1 MAAKVRLEPGT
12 PGAAAGLPQCDFG
25 GFGIASARDPGSGVA
40 EALATVFAPAGRAVR
55 DIAARQFSFA
65 PFRGPARFAACAGIP
80 FGRKKRL
87 PRLPPGVSEAHPG
100 EVKILVQQYPAMLP
114 RVFFQSGIEH
124 DQAAADEC
132 RGVGGIAR
140 RIAQIGP
147 VPDCHLPA
155 VKELVD
161 GRHPLT
167 ISCMDL
173 AALLTEQANP
183 ASAHI
188 DKLSTEEM
196 LRVIAKED
204 RKVAD
209 AVAVEIPRI
218 ALAVEGI
225 VAAFRNG
232 GRLFYIGA
240 GTSGRLGVLD
250 AAECPPTFN
259 VPPDLVQGII
269 AGGEAALSR
278 ATETTEDDP
287 AIGARDLHERGFVQ
301 NDVLCGIAASG
312 RTPYVLGAIDEANRM
327 NALTIGISCTPDS
340 ELARRAKIAI
350 TPLTG
355 PEVIAGSTRLK
366 AGTATKMVLNTLTTG
381 SFIRLGYV
389 RGNLM
394 VNVQPKN
401 SKLLD
406 RSKRIISEVT
416 GVSYEEAGRMLA
428 ETENSVPAAIEAWE
442 KNG

>member
-1 MAAKVRLEPGT
+1 MLAG
-12 PGAAAGLPQCDFG
+12 AGLQG
-25 GFGIASARDPGSGVA
+25 GI
-40 EALATVFAPAGRAVR
+40 
-55 DIAARQFSFA
+55 QNN
-65 PFRGPARFAACAGIP
+65 
-80 FGRKKRL
+80 
-87 PRLPPGVSEAHPG
+87 
-100 EVKILVQQYPAMLP
+100 
-114 RVFFQSGIEH
+114 
-124 DQAAADEC
+124 QAATDEC
-132 RGVGGIAR
+132 GGVRGIAR

-147 VPDCHLPA
+147 VPNCHLPA
-155 VKELVD
+155 VKEIVD

-188 DKLSTEEM
+188 EEM
-196 LRVIAKED
+196 LRVIGEED

-209 AVAVEIPRI
+209 AVALEISRI

-225 VAAFRNG
+225 VNAFRNG

-250 AAECPPTFN
+250 ASECPPTFN

-287 AIGARDLHERGFVQ
+287 AIGARDLLARGFAQ
-301 NDVLCGIAASG
+301 GDVLCGIAASG
-312 RTPYVLGAIDEANRM
+312 RTPYVLGAIDEAKRL
-327 NALTIGISCTPDS
+327 NALTIGLSCTPDS

-366 AGTATKMVLNTLTTG
+366 AGTATKMVLNMLTTC

-406 RSKRIISEVT
+406 RFRDD
-416 GVSYEEAGRMLA
+416 GRL
-428 ETENSVPAAIEAWE
+428 I
-442 KNG
+442 